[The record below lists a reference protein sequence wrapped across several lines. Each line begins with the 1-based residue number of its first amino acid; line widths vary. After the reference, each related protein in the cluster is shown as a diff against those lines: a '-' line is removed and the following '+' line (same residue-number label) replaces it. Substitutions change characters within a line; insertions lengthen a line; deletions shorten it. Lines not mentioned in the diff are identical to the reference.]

1 MGTSGLY
8 GSYRPFEIN
17 VEFMLVGSF
26 DSKKRT
32 INLKENTPIYFIEAP
47 ALKVALWF
55 NLGRTLLLFSRDIR
69 ILRLASMHIPN
80 SSRAKC

>member
-26 DSKKRT
+26 DLKKRT

-55 NLGRTLLLFSRDIR
+55 NLGRTLLLSRDVR
-69 ILRLASMHIPN
+69 IHRLASMHIPS

>member
-1 MGTSGLY
+1 METSGLY

-32 INLKENTPIYFIEAP
+32 INLKENTPIYFIEPP
-47 ALKVALWF
+47 ALKVALRF
-55 NLGRTLLLFSRDIR
+55 NLGRTLLLSRDVR
-69 ILRLASMHIPN
+69 ILRLASMHIPS